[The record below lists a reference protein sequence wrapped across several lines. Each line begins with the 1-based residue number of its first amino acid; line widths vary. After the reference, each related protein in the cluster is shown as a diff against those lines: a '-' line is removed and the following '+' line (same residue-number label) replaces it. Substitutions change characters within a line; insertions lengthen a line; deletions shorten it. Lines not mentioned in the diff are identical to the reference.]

1 MPEVTMK
8 ELLEA
13 GVHFGHQTR
22 KWNPKMAPYIYGR
35 RNGIHIIDLQKTA
48 EDFKRALDFLKEVVA
63 NGGEVLFVGTK
74 KQAKEIIKE
83 EATRCGMP
91 YVNNRWLGGTLTNFE
106 MIRRSVEKLIELEE
120 MRNSSE
126 WEILSK
132 KEQSRLEKRL
142 KKLQK
147 NLEGIKEMVELPKAI
162 FVIDSVHEEIPI
174 KEARKLGIPIVAVVD
189 TNADPDLV
197 DYPIA
202 GNDDAIRAIKLFCS
216 KAADAIIE
224 GREERERREL
234 EQMKIKNEVE
244 EIPEEEKGEENTET
258 PLEKEE
264 TQGGENG

>member
-1 MPEVTMK
+1 MADVTMK

-48 EDFKRALDFLKEVVA
+48 EDFRRALDFVKEVVA

-74 KQAKEIIKE
+74 KQAKAIIKE

-106 MIRRSVEKLIELEE
+106 MIRRSVEKFIELEE

-132 KEQSRLEKRL
+132 KEQSRLEKKL

-147 NLEGIKEMVELPKAI
+147 NLEGIKEMVELPKAM

-174 KEARKLGIPIVAVVD
+174 KEARKLGIPVVAVVD
-189 TNADPDLV
+189 TNADPDMV

-202 GNDDAIRAIKLFCS
+202 GNDDAIRAIKLFCL
-216 KAADAIIE
+216 KIADAILE
-224 GREERERREL
+224 GKEEKERREL
-234 EQMKIKNEVE
+234 EQMKVKSEVE
-244 EIPEEEKGEENTET
+244 ETSEKQEEKAPVENE
-258 PLEKEE
+258 
-264 TQGGENG
+264 GGENG